1 MISKTHKHKNQ
12 TIVSHIFAQMIVDV
26 CLFSNKDQWNEIR
39 NKWNKM
45 KWNKI
50 NEIFAKAKKKLEQAK
65 HNSQIA

>member
-1 MISKTHKHKNQ
+1 
-12 TIVSHIFAQMIVDV
+12 MIVDV
-26 CLFSNKDQWNEIR
+26 CLFSNKDQWNQIR